1 MVKKQ
6 TAVAPF
12 FERVHE
18 KEAITM
24 LSGEFRHS
32 VDAKN
37 RLFIP
42 AKHRDELC
50 VSIPEADVSSDEKT
64 ADEKSKCFMITKS
77 IREKCLK
84 VYSMAAW
91 EDYISPILKLERKD
105 SEKILRSLHKDAA
118 QVSPDSQGRIV
129 LTPVLMQY
137 AQIEK
142 SVVIVGCGTCAEIWS
157 ERLYDEMNAE
167 EDMEDIRNTL
177 EAYGL

>member
-1 MVKKQ
+1 M
-6 TAVAPF
+6 TLSYG
-12 FERVHE
+12 RVHE
-18 KEAITM
+18 REAITM

-50 VSIPEADVSSDEKT
+50 ISIPEADVSSDEKVI
-64 ADEKSKCFMITKS
+64 DEKSKCFMITKS

-129 LTPVLMQY
+129 LTPVLMKY

-167 EDMEDIRNTL
+167 EDMDDIRDTL

>member
-1 MVKKQ
+1 
-6 TAVAPF
+6 
-12 FERVHE
+12 
-18 KEAITM
+18 M

-42 AKHRDELC
+42 SKHREELC
-50 VSIPEADVSSDEKT
+50 ADIAEEASLGDNAVNAAAE
-64 ADEKSKCFMITKS
+64 EKSKFFMITKS

-84 VYSMAAW
+84 EYSMAAW
-91 EDYISPILKLERKD
+91 EEYISPILKLERKD
-105 SEKILRSLHKDAA
+105 SERILRSLHKDAA

-129 LTPVLMQY
+129 LTPVLMKY
-137 AQIEK
+137 AEIEK

-157 ERLYDEMNAE
+157 ERLYDEMNAQ
-167 EDMEDIRNTL
+167 EDMEDIRSTL